1 MSDPLVA
8 VTGATGFIGSILLRS
23 LIEKG
28 WKVRALTRRYQS
40 GDEATQWIKGDLD
53 NLAALQALVKGA
65 SAVVHCAGQV
75 RGDSLE
81 SFVHTNVEG
90 HGIFW
95 IPLSSKIRHPVFSLY
110 LPWPQGNLSFPGTLP
125 VSEWPSNW

>member
-40 GDEATQWIKGDLD
+40 GDEAIQWIKGDLD
-53 NLAALQALVKGA
+53 DLAALQALVKGA

-81 SFVHTNVEG
+81 SFINNTG
-90 HGIFW
+90 
-95 IPLSSKIRHPVFSLY
+95 
-110 LPWPQGNLSFPGTLP
+110 
-125 VSEWPSNW
+125 